1 MKKAI
6 ILARVSTKEQEETGL
21 SIDKIQMPQLRE
33 YAKDHGI
40 EVVEEF
46 VFQET
51 ASQKLRKKFDE
62 MIEFVKANDEVKI
75 IIGFRVDR
83 LTRNYRDAVEMDVLR
98 TEYDKE
104 LHFVSDR
111 LVLTAKSYGRDIQ
124 DWDMKVFLA
133 KQHINRCQEDTY
145 NTQQSKLRNME
156 LYGKA
161 QFGYR
166 NAKDEHGKATVVA
179 EPFEAGI
186 VKYIFDEYTTGASS
200 YQKIAQEIEKK
211 FRIKMGKSKVEKII
225 RHPFYMGQMP
235 FKGQLYPHK
244 YQTLITEEIYEIAKE
259 IREGRTQS
267 NKKGKMLGKHGLFR
281 GLITCADCGCSLTP
295 SPNRHKKL
303 NREVQSDCY
312 YYCTN
317 SKGKHKKKP
326 KGTNDAEL
334 LAMFGDLFRSVHIP
348 QKDLEWMQHAINES
362 HSGKI
367 AFNEEQ
373 IKIFRTEIDKKQ
385 KMIENAYEDKCS
397 GSITQAEYT
406 KYQEKWRNEQKEAE
420 KRLARIYDADE
431 EYYITVQYLLELASR
446 SYELFMSSEPEQK
459 REIIQLTL
467 QNLQIKDGKLVYDW
481 QKPFDSIFESAKRLT
496 WGDLVDEIMNH
507 KIDIK
512 VTKRSAL
519 RLLSIQ
525 L

>member
-33 YAKDHGI
+33 YAKEHGI
-40 EVVEEF
+40 QVVEEF

-51 ASQKLRKKFDE
+51 ACQKLRKKFDE

-98 TEYDKE
+98 TEYNKE

-166 NAKDEHGKATVVA
+166 NAKDEEGRATVVV

-186 VKYIFDEYTTGASS
+186 VRYIFDEYTTGASS
-200 YQKIAQEIEKK
+200 YQKISQEIESK

-225 RHPFYMGQMP
+225 RHPFYMGQMLC
-235 FKGQLYPHK
+235 KGQLHPHK
-244 YQTLITEEIYEIAKE
+244 YQTLITEELYEIAKE
-259 IREGRTQS
+259 I
-267 NKKGKMLGKHGLFR
+267 
-281 GLITCADCGCSLTP
+281 
-295 SPNRHKKL
+295 
-303 NREVQSDCY
+303 
-312 YYCTN
+312 
-317 SKGKHKKKP
+317 
-326 KGTNDAEL
+326 
-334 LAMFGDLFRSVHIP
+334 
-348 QKDLEWMQHAINES
+348 
-362 HSGKI
+362 
-367 AFNEEQ
+367 
-373 IKIFRTEIDKKQ
+373 
-385 KMIENAYEDKCS
+385 
-397 GSITQAEYT
+397 
-406 KYQEKWRNEQKEAE
+406 
-420 KRLARIYDADE
+420 
-431 EYYITVQYLLELASR
+431 
-446 SYELFMSSEPEQK
+446 
-459 REIIQLTL
+459 
-467 QNLQIKDGKLVYDW
+467 
-481 QKPFDSIFESAKRLT
+481 
-496 WGDLVDEIMNH
+496 
-507 KIDIK
+507 
-512 VTKRSAL
+512 
-519 RLLSIQ
+519 
-525 L
+525 